1 MDREGLSHA
10 FGAALE
16 AIEPSSLVE
25 AAVRHRRLESF
36 GKPVTVLALGK
47 AAAGMVSGLGSV
59 FEDIVGVA
67 VTPDPA
73 PFPADVVGYVGAHP
87 IPNDSSVTA
96 GQALLT
102 AASAAPSD
110 ALVVCLLSGG
120 GSALAEV
127 PASGVSIEEVALVTD
142 RLLRAGASI
151 EELNAVRAALSQL
164 KGGGLA
170 AAVKSPHL
178 VTLAISDVGRL
189 PDAVIASGPT
199 LPTDGPDPSGVLEKY
214 GMAET
219 LTGAVAGAVK
229 RSRRRD
235 HLTADF
241 EVIANGETAARAA
254 AAALVA
260 RGARPV
266 IAKRLLAGEAS
277 DEARRVVAGRPGV
290 GVVAV
295 HWGET
300 TVTVSGAGRGGR
312 NHEAALAAAIV
323 LDGGPGI
330 FLAAGTDG
338 VDGYGGGAG
347 AVVDGATAA
356 DGRSV
361 GVNADALLADND
373 SGAFFDVVPGRLDV
387 GPTGTN
393 VADLWMFAYG

>member
-1 MDREGLSHA
+1 MDREGLSQV

-16 AIEPSSLVE
+16 AIEPSSLVD
-25 AAVRHRRLESF
+25 AAARRMGLESF

-47 AAAGMVSGLGSV
+47 AAAGMTSGLASV
-59 FEDIVGVA
+59 FDDIVGVA
-67 VTPDPA
+67 VTPEA
-73 PFPADVVGYVGAHP
+73 ATLPADVVGYVGAHP
-87 IPNDSSVTA
+87 IPNGSSVTA
-96 GQALLT
+96 GRALLA

-120 GSALAEV
+120 GSALAELPV
-127 PASGVSIEEVALVTD
+127 SGVSIEQVALLTD

-151 EELNAVRAALSQL
+151 EELNAVRVAFSQL

-199 LPTDGPDPSGVLEKY
+199 LQIDGPDPSGVFKKY
-214 GMAET
+214 GIAEL
-219 LTGAVAGAVK
+219 LTGAVASAVQ

-235 HLTADF
+235 HLAGDF
-241 EVIANGETAARAA
+241 EVIASGETAARAA
-254 AAALVA
+254 ADAVAAS
-260 RGARPV
+260 GSRPL
-266 IAKRLLAGEAS
+266 IAERVLSGEAR
-277 DEARRVVAGRPGV
+277 DEARRIVAGRPGA
-290 GVVAV
+290 GVVEV

-300 TVTVSGAGRGGR
+300 TVTVSGTGRGGR
-312 NHEAALAAAIV
+312 NHEAALAAAIA
-323 LDGGPGI
+323 LDGAPGI

-338 VDGYGGGAG
+338 VDGSGGGAG

-356 DGRSV
+356 EGRSA
-361 GVNADALLADND
+361 GVDAYELLADND

-393 VADLWMFAYG
+393 VADLWMFANG